1 MTPSCSW
8 DVQYFNFGQRPAFER
23 FMLAFHSRDV
33 FQKPFMAMSSGS
45 LHVAED
51 SEEDSTP
58 SVVVVSD
65 LTLLSVP

>member
-1 MTPSCSW
+1 
-8 DVQYFNFGQRPAFER
+8 
-23 FMLAFHSRDV
+23 MLAFHSRDV